1 MDAERLRALTDW
13 QSLGLPAFNTTL
25 PVASPV
31 EERDLERLQAARGL
45 LTNEPARPKDAMSA
59 LKPLLDEGKY
69 DIRALAVLLQ
79 AVALERPIVGAATA
93 LDTLARLLRESWES
107 IGPLPDE
114 RRRKL
119 ANLAIPATL
128 DHLRVALTAAA
139 QSGQVEKALDRWP
152 EGREPATWDALCEA
166 VHAAARDRGLDGV
179 LAKIADVRAACQ
191 PLVRKPPPPAVA
203 TQPDDD
209 DDDDTERLRMARLM
223 PPVAPAEPKPRSSSS
238 SRGPTRVAGSKVTLR
253 ASTHF
258 FELLD
263 KLRAFE
269 TLLGRNE
276 CGKAAIVAADIE
288 QTIAR
293 FDARLFFPELFAGFF
308 EGLASRAEELAAY
321 PSELESPSWRA
332 LGQLYRVDL
341 ESFLRAGGKPRV
353 GGRP

>member
-1 MDAERLRALTDW
+1 MDVERLRALTDW
-13 QSLGLPAFNTTL
+13 PALGLPAATAAL
-25 PVASPV
+25 PPAAPV
-31 EERDLERLQAARGL
+31 DERDLERLQAARSL
-45 LTNEPARPKDAMSA
+45 LGDPARPREALAA

-79 AVALERPIVGAATA
+79 AVALDRPVVGAAAA
-93 LDTLARLLRESWES
+93 LDALARLLRESWDAL
-107 IGPLPDE
+107 GPDTDE

-128 DHLRVALTAAA
+128 DHLRVTLTAAA
-139 QSGQVEKALDRWP
+139 QSGVVEKALDRWP
-152 EGREPATWDALCEA
+152 DGRQPATWDDLCEA
-166 VHAAARDRGLDGV
+166 VHAAGRVRGLEGV
-179 LAKIADVRAACQ
+179 VAKIADVRAACQ
-191 PLVRKPPPPAVA
+191 PLVRKPEAAAPAA
-203 TQPDDD
+203 PDDD
-209 DDDDTERLRMARLM
+209 DEEDTERLRLARLM
-223 PPVAPAEPKPRSSSS
+223 PPVAPENKPRMPSG
-238 SRGPTRVAGSKVTLR
+238 RGSMRGSGSKVTLR
-253 ASTHF
+253 ASIHF

-321 PSELESPSWRA
+321 QSELESPSWRA